1 MQNFYQLS
9 ATDITGK
16 NFDFAQLADKV
27 VLIVNTAS
35 RCGFTP
41 QFAGLEKLYQTY
53 QNKGLVVIGFPCNQ
67 FGKQEPDNED
77 KIQQFCQL
85 NYGVS
90 FPMMQKIDVNGEN
103 IHPVYQFLKTQKHG
117 KGVLTNDIKWNFTK
131 FLISKNGEVVERF
144 APTTKPEDIAHH
156 IETLLEK

>member
-1 MQNFYQLS
+1 MQNFYQLT

-16 NFDFAQLADKV
+16 NFDFSQLADKV

-41 QFAGLEKLYQTY
+41 QYESLQKLYEQYNT
-53 QNKGLVVIGFPCNQ
+53 QGLVIIGFPCNQ
-67 FGKQEPDNED
+67 FGKQEPENED
-77 KIQQFCQL
+77 KIQEFCQL

-103 IHPVYQFLKTQKHG
+103 THPVYQFLKTQKNG
-117 KGVLTNDIKWNFTK
+117 KGILTNDIKWNFTK
-131 FLISKNGEVVERF
+131 FLINKNGEVVERF
-144 APTTKPEDIAHH
+144 APTTKPEEITQH
-156 IETLLEK
+156 IETLLQK